1 MLVETLFFL
10 FFFYFLQWLS
20 EDFIGFLDKWE
31 ECVNERDGF
40 TNKEK
45 KLMILSAETRR
56 GLRIT
61 GNHAKVIVK
70 VVIIICVGLFC
81 YSQVICWVGEVHFHC
96 SWSRSIP

>member
-1 MLVETLFFL
+1 MSKLI
-10 FFFYFLQWLS
+10 FLQWLS

-45 KLMILSAETRR
+45 KLMILSAETRH

-70 VVIIICVGLFC
+70 VIIFIGLFSC
-81 YSQVICWVGEVHFHC
+81 SKVICLVGELHFHC
-96 SWSRSIP
+96 SWSQSVP